1 MNIVI
6 SQVEKEH
13 PDLDTTFLEPEDSG
27 EAEQLGE
34 AVFGKASSLVP
45 EGEPWPSNEQVD
57 VSSSMASAILTVVLA
72 ASKGPPASS
81 FATTSD
87 PAAPGGEKTKKP

>member
-45 EGEPWPSNEQVD
+45 EGEP
-57 VSSSMASAILTVVLA
+57 
-72 ASKGPPASS
+72 
-81 FATTSD
+81 
-87 PAAPGGEKTKKP
+87 